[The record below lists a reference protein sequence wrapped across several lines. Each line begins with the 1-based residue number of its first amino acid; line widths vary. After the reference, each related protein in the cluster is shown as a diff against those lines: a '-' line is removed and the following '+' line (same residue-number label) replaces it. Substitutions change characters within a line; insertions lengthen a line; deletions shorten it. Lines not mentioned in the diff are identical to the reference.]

1 MENKK
6 KMIFNV
12 LFLFLVFAATIYGVF
27 HGEDLSE
34 IAEILKTVNSYWLLP
49 GVACVII
56 FIWGESIII
65 FYMMHTLGIHLK
77 KWKCFLFSSVGFFFS
92 CITPSA
98 SGGQPMQAYYMKK
111 KNISIEKRRERTAY
125 LFIAPAAILIIVFCI
140 IPLIA
145 SFYISTQKMGVDL
158 SDAEFVGFDNY
169 KKIVGDRR
177 FWQSVGIT
185 LKYTAA
191 EIPLQMI
198 IGVVLSALLAKNT
211 RKNKIFRSIYFLPVI
226 ASAVTVGVTWQL
238 VLHSNIGIFTYW
250 LKLLGF
256 SDINLLN
263 NTSSAIFV
271 VVFVAIWKTFGISTI
286 ILVAAIQ
293 NIPESLYEASAID
306 GAGKLSQ
313 FFHVTLPGIMPS
325 FWFLLMTRIIGSLQM
340 FDIVYTL
347 TGGGPS
353 RSTTTLVVYIYDTA
367 FKSLGKTG
375 YATAMSEV
383 LFGFI
388 MIITVIMYTIMNKTS
403 DD

>member
-1 MENKK
+1 MT
-6 KMIFNV
+6 
-12 LFLFLVFAATIYGVF
+12 ATG
-27 HGEDLSE
+27 
-34 IAEILKTVNSYWLLP
+34 
-49 GVACVII
+49 
-56 FIWGESIII
+56 
-65 FYMMHTLGIHLK
+65 
-77 KWKCFLFSSVGFFFS
+77 
-92 CITPSA
+92 
-98 SGGQPMQAYYMKK
+98 KK

-125 LFIAPAAILIIVFCI
+125 LFIAPAAILIIAFCI

-158 SDAEFVGFDNY
+158 SAAEFIGFDNY

-185 LKYTAA
+185 LKYTVA

-263 NTSSAIFV
+263 NASSAIFV

-306 GAGKLSQ
+306 GANEICH
-313 FFHVTLPGIMPS
+313 FFKIMMPVCKPIIAVLALWSFVGMWNSYFDAMIYLNDANLQPLQLVLRSILVQNTPQPGMIADIQSTAEMAKVAEQLKYATIVVSSLPLLVMYPFFQKYFDKGIMV
-325 FWFLLMTRIIGSLQM
+325 GS
-340 FDIVYTL
+340 VK
-347 TGGGPS
+347 G
-353 RSTTTLVVYIYDTA
+353 
-367 FKSLGKTG
+367 
-375 YATAMSEV
+375 
-383 LFGFI
+383 
-388 MIITVIMYTIMNKTS
+388 
-403 DD
+403 

>member
-1 MENKK
+1 MKKNKRA
-6 KMIFNV
+6 IFNGVFLIIVFV
-12 LFLFLVFAATIYGVF
+12 LTIYGVF
-27 HGEDLSE
+27 HGEDLGAMMDAIRS
-34 IAEILKTVNSYWLLP
+34 ADKRWLVP
-49 GVACVII
+49 GLALVAF

-65 FYMMHTLGIHLK
+65 WYMMRSYGIKLK
-77 KWKCFLFSSVGFFFS
+77 KRTCFLFSSVGFFFS

>member
-1 MENKK
+1 MT
-6 KMIFNV
+6 
-12 LFLFLVFAATIYGVF
+12 ATG
-27 HGEDLSE
+27 
-34 IAEILKTVNSYWLLP
+34 
-49 GVACVII
+49 
-56 FIWGESIII
+56 
-65 FYMMHTLGIHLK
+65 
-77 KWKCFLFSSVGFFFS
+77 
-92 CITPSA
+92 
-98 SGGQPMQAYYMKK
+98 KK

-125 LFIAPAAILIIVFCI
+125 LFIAPAAILIIAFCI

-158 SDAEFVGFDNY
+158 SAAEFIGFDNY

-185 LKYTAA
+185 LKYTVA

-263 NTSSAIFV
+263 NASSAIFV

-286 ILVAAIQ
+286 ILVA
-293 NIPESLYEASAID
+293 AID

-367 FKSLGKTG
+367 FKSLDKTG